1 MNTRNR
7 KLALLIIAGIL
18 AVWTFGL
25 VSTCYA
31 ADTVTLELK
40 DVDVTTA
47 IESLFKGSG
56 KNYVIEQGV
65 YGRIPTLSIKDVEFD
80 QALRLITR
88 SNGLTFRIDQG
99 TYMISPKPAVTNMG
113 TGMMGSMTPGAM
125 TPGAGMMNPQTA
137 ATTTTTKPSVLEK
150 FQLMYSSA
158 SDIEDIIYG
167 DSGSDD
173 DYDDDDDSYNSS
185 DDDNNDNNSRS
196 SRSNRSS
203 SSSRSSRSSSSSSR
217 SSSRSSSSNW

>member
-1 MNTRNR
+1 
-7 KLALLIIAGIL
+7 L

-125 TPGAGMMNPQTA
+125 TPGAGMMNQQTA
-137 ATTTTTKPSVLEK
+137 ATTTTKPSVLEK

-158 SDIEDIIYG
+158 YDIEEIIYG
-167 DSGSDD
+167 SSSNNNG
-173 DYDDDDDSYNSS
+173 DYDSDSSYNSNDSYN
-185 DDDNNDNNSRS
+185 NNDSNSRS
-196 SRSNRSS
+196 SRSSRSSSSS
-203 SSSRSSRSSSSSSR
+203 SSSRSSRSSSSR